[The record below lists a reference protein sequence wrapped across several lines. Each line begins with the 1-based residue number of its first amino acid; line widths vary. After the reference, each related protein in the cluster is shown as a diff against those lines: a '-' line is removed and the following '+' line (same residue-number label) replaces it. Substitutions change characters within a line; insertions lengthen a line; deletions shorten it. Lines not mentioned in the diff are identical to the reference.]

1 MSASS
6 STTLAA
12 PKTASPFMRALP
24 YVALLALLALAVT
37 FDVSAADGG
46 LEKVNEGVE
55 KVKSVLRLCAA
66 GVVTIAIMWAGFKMG
81 FQKSGLMEVMPIFIG
96 GLLIGAA
103 PFIASFLIE

>member
-6 STTLAA
+6 STTLGTPSKANA
-12 PKTASPFMRALP
+12 FMRALP
-24 YVALLALLALAVT
+24 YFALLALLALVAT

-55 KVKSVLRLCAA
+55 KVKSVLQLVAA
-66 GVVTIAIMWAGFKMG
+66 GVVTIALMFAGFKMG
-81 FQKSGLMEVMPIFIG
+81 FQKSGLMEVMPIIIG

-103 PFIASFLIE
+103 SYIASFLVG